1 MWQIKTFDELT
12 VNELYRIL
20 YLRTATFVVDQKRIY
35 QEVDNRD
42 QKAIHIFDLD
52 ASGRILAYARVFP
65 INHGQAVSFGRVV
78 TSKKV
83 RGQGV
88 GGQLLKRI
96 MQVIRKYYPNKKI
109 SIESQVQVQG
119 FYRQAGFKS
128 EGKAFIYKST
138 PHIKMVHAP
147 LKKKG

>member
-1 MWQIKTFDELT
+1 MWQVKKFAELS
-12 VNELYRIL
+12 VNELYQIL

-42 QKAIHIFDLD
+42 QKAIHIFDL
-52 ASGRILAYARVFP
+52 GPKGQILAYARVFL
-65 INHGQAVSFGRVV
+65 IDHGQRVSFGRVV
-78 TSKKV
+78 TSKKI

-96 MQVIRKYYPNKKI
+96 MQVIKKYYPDKKI

-119 FYRQAGFKS
+119 FYRQVGFKS
-128 EGKAFIYKST
+128 EGQAFIYKST

-147 LKKKG
+147 LK